1 MKEFASVAFEEALKL
16 VGAGPDCVDA
26 KKIRDQEQ
34 FRLGGPP
41 RRDYAFIQAMRQIA
55 SLDHLAKW
63 NEIRDWALEQ
73 KNEILVAIC
82 G

>member
-1 MKEFASVAFEEALKL
+1 M
-16 VGAGPDCVDA
+16 PR
-26 KKIRDQEQ
+26 IRDQEQ

-41 RRDYAFIQAMRQIA
+41 RRDYAFIQAMQQIA